1 MCYLI
6 CTVVRSYFG
15 TWNSQLLFGFGYGT
29 QNLEL
34 GTRNL
39 ELATWNSELGIWNL
53 EFGIWNLELQNHK
66 LATPPTPPMA
76 REWGIE

>member
-1 MCYLI
+1 MEH
-6 CTVVRSYFG
+6 
-15 TWNSQLLFGFGYGT
+15 GT
-29 QNLEL
+29 QNYYLDLDMEL
-34 GTRNL
+34 R
-39 ELATWNSELGIWNL
+39 TWNSELGTWNLQLGTRNL